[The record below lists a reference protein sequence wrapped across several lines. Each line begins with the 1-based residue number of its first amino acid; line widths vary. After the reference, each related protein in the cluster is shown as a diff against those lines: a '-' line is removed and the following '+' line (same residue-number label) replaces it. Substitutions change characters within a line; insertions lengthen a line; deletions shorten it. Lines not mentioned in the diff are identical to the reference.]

1 MDRVWRYAAPEVL
14 HVFRTIRAGERRD
27 AWSAF
32 ALLFGLIAS
41 HAILETAR
49 DALFLAKIPASR
61 LPWVYMAIAAASLVL
76 AQAQARAAQRLSGR
90 AALSAWVFVAAL
102 VTATFW
108 LVLGYMGSLGLYA
121 LYVWSGVLTTLIL
134 VHFWTLLG
142 DLFTI
147 TQAKRLYGFIGA
159 GSVLGAICGSGLA
172 TAISRAVDPADLILV
187 SAAGLFAT
195 SAVPGFLRP
204 AAASSGTTENRSV
217 RLRDNLRFVMRKRY
231 ATWVALFV
239 IISTAGLT
247 FADYLFK
254 SAVAANVAPEQL
266 GAYFATIY
274 FALNLLS
281 LFTQLVVIGWLL
293 RRFDLATALSLLPFF
308 LVLGAGVM
316 LAMPGLI
323 AALIIKGADG
333 GLRYSV
339 HRTATELLYVP
350 FTDHGRRLVKGFI
363 DVVGQRGGQALASVA
378 ILVLTALVGDLAVL
392 AAMLLVVALAWLAC
406 AIRIRGHY
414 LDLFRTRVQRDQ
426 IEHLDEFP
434 DLDLASLE
442 SIVAALDSANDQEV
456 LAALDSLERE
466 GRDNL
471 IPALTLYHPSEVVV
485 LRALTI
491 LSRSRRRRAAHATE
505 HLLDHEN
512 PTVRAA
518 AVAAFSILSDDER
531 RLHMQLSL
539 EDSAAVRT
547 TIRVNLIASGAIIGS
562 DARDAIDALL
572 RNGTNESLIAM
583 AQAIAWREADG
594 FEDVLVELSC
604 FTEAGVRIAAIE
616 AMVRLGSPAFPP
628 HLVNLL
634 GHEATRRAAMKAL
647 VDCGERGL
655 EALARALDDHEL
667 APLIRWH
674 IPPALRGFA
683 AEDAVPI
690 MLEALPDEPDGMV
703 RYRLIRA
710 LEQVQQNTPGLSLER
725 LARSALDRTINDTVS
740 RAYRYLDRR
749 LVLEAGADDDPAR
762 RTPGHTLLTTGLCD
776 KQKHAIDRLFRLLG
790 LAYPSQPFNRMYR
803 ALDSDQARTSSL
815 ELIENILRQPL
826 RSAVVGLVDD
836 LPDGERLSA
845 CGPFH
850 HKLRLSHDEL
860 LSTMLDSESDTIKSI
875 TVYHIGELGL
885 SRFRERIAALDDDG
899 VSRSDIAYT
908 LERLGEFEREGDEG
922 ARTATDR
929 DGGTREGPS
938 VQERTGSNE
947 NGATGD
953 PSDQPSSTGS
963 LTTHGE
969 QQKAGSE

>member
-1 MDRVWRYAAPEVL
+1 M
-14 HVFRTIRAGERRD
+14 
-27 AWSAF
+27 
-32 ALLFGLIAS
+32 LFGLIAS
-41 HAILETAR
+41 HSILETAR

-61 LPWVYMAIAAASLVL
+61 LPWVYMAIAVASLVL
-76 AQAQARAAQRLSGR
+76 AQVQARAARRLSGR

-102 VTATFW
+102 ITATFW
-108 LVLGYMGSLGLYA
+108 ISLGYMGPLGLYA

-159 GSVLGAICGSGLA
+159 GSVLGAISGSGLA
-172 TAISRAVDPADLILV
+172 SAISQVMEPAELILI
-187 SAAGLFAT
+187 SAAGLFVT
-195 SAVPGFLRP
+195 SAIPGFLHG
-204 AAASSGTTENRSV
+204 ATASGSSARNDSI
-217 RLRDNLRFVMRKRY
+217 RLRDSLRFVARKRY

-254 SAVAANVAPEQL
+254 SAVAAHVAPADL
-266 GAYFATIY
+266 GATFATIY

-293 RRFDLATALSLLPFF
+293 RRFDLATALSLLPCF

-363 DVVGQRGGQALASVA
+363 DVAGQRGGQALASVA
-378 ILVLTALVGDLAVL
+378 ILLLTATVGGLAVL
-392 AAMLLVVALAWLAC
+392 AAVLLVVALAWLAC

-414 LDLFRTRVQRDQ
+414 LDLFRTRVQHDQ

-442 SIVAALDSANDQEV
+442 HIVAALDSADHQEV
-456 LAALDSLERE
+456 LAALDILERE

-471 IPALTLYHPSEVVV
+471 IPALTLYHPSQAVV
-485 LRALTI
+485 LRSLTI

-512 PTVRAA
+512 PTIRAA

-531 RLHMQLSL
+531 RLHMQLSI
-539 EDSAAVRT
+539 EESAAVRT

-572 RNGTNESLIAM
+572 HSGATESLIAM

-594 FEDVLVELSC
+594 FEDVLIQLSC
-604 FTEAGVRIAAIE
+604 FTEPGVRVAAIE
-616 AMVRLGSPAFPP
+616 AMARLGSSAFPP

-634 GHEATRRAAMKAL
+634 GHESTRRSAMAALLAY
-647 VDCGERGL
+647 GARGI
-655 EALARALDDHEL
+655 EALQNALADHSL
-667 APLIRWH
+667 AAVIRWH
-674 IPPALRGFA
+674 LPAALREFA
-683 AEDAVPI
+683 AEQAAPV
-690 MLEALPDEPDGMV
+690 MLDALPREPDGMV

-710 LEQVQQNTPGLSLER
+710 LEHVQQHNPGLGLER
-725 LARSALDRTINDTVS
+725 LARPALDRTIHDTVS

-749 LVLEAGADDDPAR
+749 LILEAGAQEEPAR
-762 RTPGHTLLTTGLCD
+762 RTDGHTLLTTSLCD
-776 KQKHAIDRLFRLLG
+776 KQKHAVDRLFRLLG

-803 ALDSDQARTSSL
+803 ALGSEDARVSSL

-836 LPDGERLSA
+836 LPDRERLA
-845 CGPFH
+845 ARGPFH
-850 HKLRLSHDEL
+850 DKLRLSHDEL
-860 LSTMLDSESDTIKSI
+860 LSTMLDSESATIKSL
-875 TVYHIGELGL
+875 TVYHVGELGL
-885 SRFRERIAALDDDG
+885 RHFKDRIARLAAVDRGG

-908 LERLGEFEREGDEG
+908 LERLQRDKDAGPTDEPEKEGSSPGD
-922 ARTATDR
+922 DR
-929 DGGTREGPS
+929 P
-938 VQERTGSNE
+938 
-947 NGATGD
+947 A
-953 PSDQPSSTGS
+953 SDQPLSKEP
-963 LTTHGE
+963 LANQAE
-969 QQKAGSE
+969 QQPEAGSE